1 MPQASPEE
9 ATPNVAAAGEA
20 TERPTAA
27 GPRAERVEVELD
39 QETFERVLAEELA
52 KGTQRRV
59 AEGKARR
66 AAMLEARRKA
76 GEG

>member
-1 MPQASPEE
+1 
-9 ATPNVAAAGEA
+9 VAAAGEEA
-20 TERPTAA
+20 VQAPTA
-27 GPRAERVEVELD
+27 GPRTERVEVELD
-39 QETFERVLAEELA
+39 QPTFERVLAEELE

>member
-1 MPQASPEE
+1 MNGVRVKRPPFTSSP
-9 ATPNVAAAGEA
+9 A
-20 TERPTAA
+20 PTAP
-27 GPRAERVEVELD
+27 GPRGERVEVELD
-39 QETFERVLAEELA
+39 QETFDRVLAEELD

-76 GEG
+76 AES